1 MGMSKWISQSLWIAD
16 LMVLAM
22 LAFFIVLGGVD
33 LGQSA
38 GLTVAVGVLAVVGA
52 LVTWQRHRV
61 AAVSSVPREAQ
72 RWRERRGF

>member
-1 MGMSKWISQSLWIAD
+1 MLKWVSQSVWVVD

-33 LGQSA
+33 LGQSTA
-38 GLTVAVGVLAVVGA
+38 LTVVVGCLAVVGA
-52 LVTWQRHRV
+52 LFSWQAHRAHERHALSRDQ
-61 AAVSSVPREAQ
+61 Q

>member
-1 MGMSKWISQSLWIAD
+1 MTKWLSQSVWVAD

-38 GLTVAVGVLAVVGA
+38 ALTIVVGCLAVVGA
-52 LVTWQRHRV
+52 LFSWQAHRSH
-61 AAVSSVPREAQ
+61 ALHALSKDQQ
-72 RWRERRGF
+72 RSRERRGF